1 MTGPSGPL
9 SERLRL
15 LSQEL
20 RSVELELKSATL
32 PEMLLLQDFRHVIDN
47 TRITAWTVIELLNAR
62 ERQQDPEMVLSFVA
76 AERLRRS
83 NQMLKELCADIN
95 GEDVTW
101 RTNGITS
108 LFETVRLLE
117 VQLIK
122 LIHDD
127 RKKLVRAENAAV
139 DFEEQRNRVPISEAA
154 GANLSD

>member
-32 PEMLLLQDFRHVIDN
+32 PEMLLLQDFRQVIDN

-62 ERQQDPEMVLSFVA
+62 ERQQDPETVLSFVA

-108 LFETVRLLE
+108 LFETVKLLE